1 MSNIDVIKQLDYN
14 KKFLHEKDVQEELRA
29 FVTNKN
35 NPLDERFRVWSEH
48 CDKKE
53 ERWIIHKGQ
62 YGVIGQ
68 MVDTNWPMEYDKYRV
83 YTFDDF
89 IEYVEDYHEDEEDEY
104 NKPDGFKIPSN
115 DELKEMLIK
124 TNFGS
129 FTMDW

>member
-1 MSNIDVIKQLDYN
+1 MSNIDVIKQLDCN
-14 KKFLHEKDVQEELRA
+14 KKFLHEKDIQEELRI

-53 ERWIIHKGQ
+53 EQWVIHKGQ
-62 YGVIGQ
+62 YGVIGH
-68 MVDTNWPMEYDKYRV
+68 MVDTCWPIEYDKDRI

-89 IEYVEDYHEDEEDEY
+89 IGYVEDYYEDGEDEY
-104 NKPDGFKIPSN
+104 NKPDGFKIPSV
-115 DELKEMLIK
+115 DELKEMIIE

-129 FTMDW
+129 FVMDW

>member
-1 MSNIDVIKQLDYN
+1 MSNIDIVKQLDYN
-14 KKFLHEKDVQEELRA
+14 KKFLHERDVQDELRV

-53 ERWIIHKGQ
+53 EQWVIHKGQ

-68 MVDTNWPMEYDKYRV
+68 MVDTCWPIEYDKYRI

-89 IEYVEDYHEDEEDEY
+89 IGYVKDYYEDGEDEY
-104 NKPDGFKIPSN
+104 NKPNGFKIPSV
-115 DELKEMLIK
+115 DELKETLIE

-129 FTMDW
+129 FVMDW